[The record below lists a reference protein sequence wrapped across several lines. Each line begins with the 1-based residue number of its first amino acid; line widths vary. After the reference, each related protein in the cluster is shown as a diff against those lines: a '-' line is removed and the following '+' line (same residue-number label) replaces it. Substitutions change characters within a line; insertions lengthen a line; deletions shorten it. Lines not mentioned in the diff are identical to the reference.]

1 MKNIYIIGG
10 IIFILI
16 LFSFIRK
23 YPSINL
29 QNNFISKSRAL
40 DEGDQGKENTRIQKK
55 QIINNQIIQEMN
67 KMEEEEDQR
76 RFELSKK
83 IINENIYKWL
93 IFTKQNNTNISN
105 ILHKSNINYKKIN

>member
-29 QNNFISKSRAL
+29 PNNFISKSRAL
-40 DEGDQGKENTRIQKK
+40 DECDQGKENTRIQKQ
-55 QIINNQIIQEMN
+55 QIINNQILN
-67 KMEEEEDQR
+67 KIEYAPIKFYSR
-76 RFELSKK
+76 NK
-83 IINENIYKWL
+83 
-93 IFTKQNNTNISN
+93 
-105 ILHKSNINYKKIN
+105 